1 MTLLF
6 QSYIVASGSR
16 HNNSEV
22 DKMNI
27 VLFLRSFARCCF
39 FITTKNRQS
48 DLNKAKYIASLDR
61 IEENLNKEEDL
72 GYQRHFI
79 AVGNRMRRAAE
90 ELSNAN

>member
-1 MTLLF
+1 
-6 QSYIVASGSR
+6 
-16 HNNSEV
+16 
-22 DKMNI
+22 MNI

-61 IEENLNKEEDL
+61 IEENLNKEEL

-79 AVGNRMRRAAE
+79 AVGNRIRRAAK

>member
-1 MTLLF
+1 MDL
-6 QSYIVASGSR
+6 
-16 HNNSEV
+16 
-22 DKMNI
+22 M
-27 VLFLRSFARCCF
+27 LFLRSIARCCF

-61 IEENLNKEEDL
+61 IEENLNKEEL

-79 AVGNRMRRAAE
+79 AVGNRIRRAAK

>member
-1 MTLLF
+1 MDL
-6 QSYIVASGSR
+6 
-16 HNNSEV
+16 
-22 DKMNI
+22 M
-27 VLFLRSFARCCF
+27 LFLRSIARCCF

-61 IEENLNKEEDL
+61 IEENLNKEEEEL

-79 AVGNRMRRAAE
+79 AVGNRMRRAAK

>member
-1 MTLLF
+1 
-6 QSYIVASGSR
+6 
-16 HNNSEV
+16 
-22 DKMNI
+22 MNI

-61 IEENLNKEEDL
+61 IEDNLNKEEEL

-79 AVGNRMRRAAE
+79 AVGNRIRRAAK